1 MFRNFEK
8 DLDRRMTPLSKMTRD
23 LTSHNDLNAL
33 QKKQQALTRDSSAS
47 KGQYYSGQV
56 ADDRN

>member
-1 MFRNFEK
+1 MFGNFER
-8 DLDRRMTPLSKMTRD
+8 DLERRLTPLSKMTRD
-23 LTSHNDLNAL
+23 LTSHNDLMAQ
-33 QKKQQALTRDSSAS
+33 QKKQQAMTRDS